1 MFPLSLYLYTLETE
15 EDRGKLTIIY
25 EEYLSS
31 MSRVARIY
39 VGKYQAEE
47 DVVHNAIM
55 KLIDNLDKIDLNDK
69 EATWSYVRK
78 TTYSSAM
85 DWLKHEKKFIA
96 DDIDE
101 LEPVVES
108 DEPLPLEQVMSNEGY
123 QYLVQCIRSLKDI
136 YRDACELKFLCGMKE
151 REIAQILGISEKNAG
166 IRIVRGRQA
175 LIEMLKE
182 DRKDD

>member
-55 KLIDNLDKIDLNDK
+55 KLIDNLDKID
-69 EATWSYVRK
+69 
-78 TTYSSAM
+78 
-85 DWLKHEKKFIA
+85 KKF
-96 DDIDE
+96 
-101 LEPVVES
+101 
-108 DEPLPLEQVMSNEGY
+108 
-123 QYLVQCIRSLKDI
+123 RS
-136 YRDACELKFLCGMKE
+136 E
-151 REIAQILGISEKNAG
+151 
-166 IRIVRGRQA
+166 
-175 LIEMLKE
+175 
-182 DRKDD
+182 